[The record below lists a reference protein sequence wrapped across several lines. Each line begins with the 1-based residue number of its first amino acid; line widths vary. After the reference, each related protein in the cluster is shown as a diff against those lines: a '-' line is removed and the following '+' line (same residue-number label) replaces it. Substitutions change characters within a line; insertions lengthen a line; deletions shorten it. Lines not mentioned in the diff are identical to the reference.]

1 MAWYRVD
8 KPSTAGSAADVT
20 LSARECA
27 AAAVWKDRILVSNGN
42 DASSRFRDL
51 LEFSPRTLTIE
62 KHASAQNGAQTPVS
76 AHSFAT
82 CDGRF
87 FYQFGGWDGSRDIAS
102 LFRYDAER
110 RTWSS
115 IPPVGDMVSV
125 CLDPLRVGAMDR
137 SIALRITYA
146 ALPANLLGPR
156 PCRSHLATSTH
167 AAA

>member
-8 KPSTAGSAADVT
+8 KPSVAGSTTEVS

-27 AAAVWKDRILVSNGN
+27 AAAVFKDKILVSNGN
-42 DASSRFRDL
+42 DAASRFRDL

-62 KHASAQNGAQTPVS
+62 KHTSAQNGAQTPVS

-115 IPPVGDMVSV
+115 IAPVGDVVS
-125 CLDPLRVGAMDR
+125 
-137 SIALRITYA
+137 SIVMFLLHELH
-146 ALPANLLGPR
+146 LPRDGLHLL
-156 PCRSHLATSTH
+156 
-167 AAA
+167 